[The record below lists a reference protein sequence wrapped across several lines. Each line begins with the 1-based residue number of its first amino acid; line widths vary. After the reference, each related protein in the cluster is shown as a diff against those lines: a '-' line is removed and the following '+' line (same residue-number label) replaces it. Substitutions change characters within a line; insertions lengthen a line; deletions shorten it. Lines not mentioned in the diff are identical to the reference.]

1 MKQFLLS
8 GFGILMCTIMLAQ
21 EKRVEKP
28 VVPDSNY
35 NSQILQ
41 YKTDF
46 PIGVNAEQFAH
57 GLVDIPMNK
66 NMAVRLERFYTKFGD
81 QEQLSAGFA
90 IKYFLNK
97 EFYLIMGGE
106 IQYDIDENT
115 GGTPQRELTRMN
127 FGMGYKSERN
137 LRIELGYKPMI
148 GTPNSD
154 VLENIISNRES
165 TFFLKARF

>member
-1 MKQFLLS
+1 MKQLLLS
-8 GFGILMCTIMLAQ
+8 GLGILMCTTMLAQ
-21 EKRVEKP
+21 KEGVEKP
-28 VVPDSNY
+28 TAPDRNY
-35 NSQILQ
+35 NNQILQ
-41 YKTDF
+41 YNMDF

-57 GLVDIPMNK
+57 GLVDIPMTK
-66 NMAVRLERFYTKFGD
+66 DMAVRVERFYTKFGD

-97 EFYLIMGGE
+97 ELYLITGSE
-106 IQYDIDENT
+106 IQYDINT
-115 GGTPQRELTRMN
+115 NNAGFPQRELMRTN
-127 FGMGYKSERN
+127 FGMGYKSEGN